1 MRRRIHSLIKLI
13 RLFRRP
19 GYIKAMRF
27 GVAAAVE
34 HEAFLNRIQCA
45 MVVDVGANRGQFSLV
60 CRQVNPACRIVAFE
74 PLPSAAA
81 VFRRVF
87 DGERLTSLIEA
98 AIGKSDGKATMHVSR
113 REDSSSLLPIG
124 AGQTRVFPESGE
136 SHESE
141 VAIAPLTSY
150 LSPDDIVG
158 PALLKIDVQGFE
170 RDVLEGSQT
179 LLDCFDDIYV
189 ECSFVELYVG
199 QALVTEIVAYLTG
212 RGFRLSGIYNVYY
225 DSDGQAIQAD
235 CHFTIR

>member
-1 MRRRIHSLIKLI
+1 
-13 RLFRRP
+13 
-19 GYIKAMRF
+19 
-27 GVAAAVE
+27 
-34 HEAFLNRIQCA
+34 
-45 MVVDVGANRGQFSLV
+45 
-60 CRQVNPACRIVAFE
+60 VAFE
-74 PLPSAAA
+74 PLASAAVA
-81 VFRRVF
+81 FRRVF
-87 DGERLTSLIEA
+87 KGDDQTQLFET
-98 AIGKSDGKATMHVSR
+98 AIGTTDGKATMHVSK

-124 AGQTRVFPESGE
+124 TGQTRVFPESGE

-141 VAIAPLTSY
+141 VAVAPLTKY

-189 ECSFVELYVG
+189 ECSFVELYEG
-199 QALVTEIVAYLTG
+199 QALATEVVAYLTG

-225 DSDGQAIQAD
+225 ARDGQAIQAD